1 MVKWL
6 KSILAVTIVGFLLW
20 YLAKHWDNLKALLKL
35 STSELA
41 LIYFITSLSSINTG
55 YTNKYLLKALNV
67 KTPFGDMVLL
77 QNAIYL
83 LSYVPMKFSVVF
95 RANYLKRHYG
105 LSYARFGTFF
115 VYLALLL
122 MLTSTTTGLVI
133 LVTVYSLAGYKMKV
147 LAAGFLTVLLVS
159 LFFAFVPLP
168 IPAGTSKLSI
178 NIRNF
183 LTARH
188 QLTQNKP
195 TLLVCTALLTVN
207 FILSS
212 TRLGIIYNAMGQ
224 QVHPAGFLVLGALGY
239 FTMFINLTPGSLGM
253 RELVLAAAATV
264 LGVPLE
270 VGVLAAMIDR
280 AIALS
285 YSFVI
290 GGLCTISLWRKSPI
304 DFKEAKT

>member
-6 KSILAVTIVGFLLW
+6 KNILAVIIVAFLIW
-20 YLAKHWDNLKALLKL
+20 YLAKHWDNLRELLKL

-41 LIYFITSLSSINTG
+41 IIYFITSLSSINAG
-55 YTNKYLLKALNV
+55 YTNKYLLKALDV
-67 KTPFGDMVLL
+67 KTPFWDMVLL
-77 QNAIYL
+77 QNATYL
-83 LSYVPMKFSVVF
+83 LSYVPMKFSTFF
-95 RANYLKRHYG
+95 RANYLKHHYG

-122 MLTSTTTGLVI
+122 MLTATTVGLVI
-133 LVTVYSLAGYKMKV
+133 LVTVYNLAGYEMKV
-147 LAAGFLTVLLVS
+147 LAAGFLAVLLVS
-159 LFFAFVPLP
+159 LSFAFVPLP
-168 IPAGTSKLSI
+168 IPTGTSRLSI

-207 FILSS
+207 FVLSS

-224 QVHPAGFLVLGALGY
+224 HIHPAGFLVLGALGY
-239 FTMFINLTPGSLGM
+239 FTMFINITPGSLGM
-253 RELVLAAAATV
+253 RELVLGAAATI
-264 LGVPLE
+264 LGVPLG

-290 GGLCTISLWRKSPI
+290 GGLCATSLWHKSPA